1 MTGKDV
7 QYVVQENGF
16 WYVAGKEKTK
26 NPEIIVSSKG
36 IANGLSEEYNDGY
49 DFGPDSY
56 DPTSTASIPYT
67 QTTGINEAGIYAIAN
82 GIGRIVILGSYGNKF
97 ILNTNVL
104 LYYDE
109 VSNPTPPQP
118 LEIVG
123 IGEPYIQ
130 ASTSFANTPI
140 NGNSSYPTT
149 MIVILN
155 LPTLVTIKGLILD
168 GNNTVEWGIAGTA
181 NEVIVEYNKA
191 INFTDTGIN
200 ITSLDFSDAGTQIA
214 DKVIIRDNFCNNN
227 AGSDI
232 NTEGMNEIITNN
244 MCFSGN
250 GASSQSNIIA
260 ETAVSVIITGNHCAN
275 AVSHAITV
283 ESGSANSVEN
293 GKIVVSNNIC
303 ESSGDGIVINTEGS
317 TQVLTDIIV
326 EGNIIRKTTGTNAIS
341 VEGTGTDKN
350 VSIQGNIIADTS
362 ATYEIYIGG
371 GAVIENLNIH
381 NNMIYNN
388 TGSGT
393 TRNPIYV
400 TSGTT
405 ISGLKI
411 TENFIGAGEGQ
422 IVVPSGAGYNPSP
435 TLSANP
441 PASGTAYQNTNPYDI
456 EIDLPVYASTSGT
469 AGYVTIAKGS
479 SSSSLTTIGNQFV
492 NGSTSSTS
500 VDIIRL
506 RVPAGW

>member
-1 MTGKDV
+1 MTVIVQQPTDSNGNPQPMVYDQDTGKV
-7 QYVVQENGF
+7 
-16 WYVAGKEKTK
+16 
-26 NPEIIVSSKG
+26 IVDH
-36 IANGLSEEYNDGY
+36 DGY
-49 DFGPDSY
+49 VLNGGQRLVNVPSKADFV
-56 DPTSTASIPYT
+56 STAKT
-67 QTTGINEAGIYAIAN
+67 QTSGIQEAGIYAIAN
-82 GIGRIVILGSYGNKF
+82 GIGRINIIGSYGNKF

-140 NGNSSYPTT
+140 NGNSSYLTT

-200 ITSLDFSDAGTQIA
+200 ITSMDYSGQGTQIA

-250 GASSQSNIIA
+250 GASTQTNIIA

-283 ESGSANSVEN
+283 ESSSGNSVEN
-293 GKIVVSNNIC
+293 GKVVVSNNIC

-326 EGNIIRKTTGTNAIS
+326 EGNIIRKTTGTNAIL

-411 TENFIGAGEGQ
+411 SDNLIGAGEGQ
-422 IVVPSGAGYNPSP
+422 IVAPNSAGYNPLP
-435 TLSANP
+435 TTPSV
-441 PASGTAYQNTNPYDI
+441 PASGTAQQNTNPYAVDVYI
-456 EIDLPVYASTSGT
+456 YGGDVTEIQITKGGT
-469 AGYVTIAKGS
+469 AYTVLSVSTAIAMSGQSYKLNPGDSITI
-479 SSSSLTTIGNQFV
+479 TY
-492 NGSTSSTS
+492 STAPSWEWLS
-500 VDIIRL
+500 D
-506 RVPAGW
+506 